1 MAWQFVADYLKNPEK
16 LRVGLERML
25 EARRGGLRG
34 NPEVEAK
41 AWLDKLAEVET
52 TRAGYQELAAKGLMT
67 FEELAARLDELEST
81 RQTAQRELA
90 ALEGKRDEL
99 RALEQDAAAL
109 LETYENTIPEQLD
122 NLTPEER
129 HHIYKLLQLR
139 CLLRPDEPPELT
151 GVFMANAPKVRKTEG
166 PRTNT
171 STLTWPRWRCCFRE
185 EGLSSFD

>member
-1 MAWQFVADYLKNPEK
+1 MLEAK
-16 LRVGLERML
+16 RVGL
-25 EARRGGLRG
+25 RGD
-34 NPEVEAK
+34 PEVEAK

-52 TRAGYQELAAKGLMT
+52 TRAGYQQLAAKGLMT

-139 CLLRPDEPPELT
+139 CLLRPDAPPELT
-151 GVFMANAPKVRKTEG
+151 GVFMANAPKVRKTGSPYTQMPPPSPGRDGDVGSERSDS
-166 PRTNT
+166 PA
-171 STLTWPRWRCCFRE
+171 
-185 EGLSSFD
+185 LSSWTSSASGPAGLLSPGLTLM

>member
-1 MAWQFVADYLKNPEK
+1 
-16 LRVGLERML
+16 
-25 EARRGGLRG
+25 
-34 NPEVEAK
+34 
-41 AWLDKLAEVET
+41 
-52 TRAGYQELAAKGLMT
+52 MT

-139 CLLRPDEPPELT
+139 CLLRPDAPPELT
-151 GVFMANAPKVRKTEG
+151 GVFMANAPKVRKTG
-166 PRTNT
+166 SPYTNT
-171 STLTWPRWRCCFRE
+171 PTLTWPKWRCCFRE
-185 EGLSSFD
+185 EGLSSFVQMVFFRLGASRIAFSRTHADVKLLEEGRCEA

>member
-1 MAWQFVADYLKNPEK
+1 MLEAK
-16 LRVGLERML
+16 RVGL
-25 EARRGGLRG
+25 RGD
-34 NPEVEAK
+34 PEVEAK

-52 TRAGYQELAAKGLMT
+52 TRAGYQQLAAKGLVT

-122 NLTPEER
+122 NLTPER

-139 CLLRPDEPPELT
+139 CLLRPDAPPELT
-151 GVFMANAPKVRKTEG
+151 GVFVAPTPKVRKTG
-166 PRTNT
+166 SPYTNT
-171 STLTWPRWRCCFRE
+171 STPTWPRWRCGFRGE
-185 EGLSSFD
+185 RLSSFV